1 LALAAQAELVII
13 RLAVVVES
21 LRLDLLS
28 FMQTQMPLMDTQ
40 CRLRMVFITPKET
53 PQQTFLLKVLEPLQ
67 PFQTLVILDYFLS
80 AAGVV
85 AGFLAALL
93 TLVLILDRLV
103 LVAVLV
109 VIQRL
114 EQRTRLDSQV
124 ESDTVLRAST

>member
-1 LALAAQAELVII
+1 MALAAQAELVII
-13 RLAVVVES
+13 RLAVVVGS

-40 CRLRMVFITPKET
+40 CRLGMVFITPKET

-67 PFQTLVILDYFLS
+67 PFQTLVLLDYFLS

-93 TLVLILDRLV
+93 TLVLILDCLV

>member
-1 LALAAQAELVII
+1 
-13 RLAVVVES
+13 
-21 LRLDLLS
+21 
-28 FMQTQMPLMDTQ
+28 
-40 CRLRMVFITPKET
+40 MVFITPKET